1 MLKITESQRKH
12 SLAVK
17 SADLGVR
24 QAETT
29 SQLLD
34 LLAGDLGKSR
44 NPPPTEKEAQK
55 MLFLKN
61 CFEN

>member
-1 MLKITESQRKH
+1 MGLVLLKITKSQRKH
-12 SLAVK
+12 SLAVN

-34 LLAGDLGKSR
+34 SLAGDQR
-44 NPPPTEKEAQK
+44 AQK
-55 MLFLKN
+55 TLSQKPL
-61 CFEN
+61 

>member
-1 MLKITESQRKH
+1 M
-12 SLAVK
+12 K